1 MGRIVI
7 DVVDKN
13 GGKNLAE
20 RVPLS
25 EVHEFI
31 ADSGWVHHSSVKMLS
46 TTADNETIYTF
57 FVFTPSTPAEHDQL
71 KFQRDRMRTWENLCS
86 LRRLV

>member
-13 GGKNLAE
+13 TGEYRAHHL
-20 RVPLS
+20 PLS

-46 TTADNETIYTF
+46 TTPDNETIYTF
-57 FVFTPSTPAEHDQL
+57 FVFTPSTQAEHDQL